1 MISGVDDVRTYLSCP
16 CNRRYL
22 IHTLNVFF
30 FFSYSIEFI
39 IMTIGLG
46 LKEYSKGWGLFDFL
60 MLVFMILE
68 LVDVD
73 TTDCRD
79 FYNYTNVGYPVI
91 VIMESGQVGAFEW
104 MQTLSTFSDFMKML
118 KSAKTIKF
126 VKAIKTLRMF
136 RALKS
141 QAFARQKMLLMAIVN
156 SLYEYLVYVI
166 IVGLIGACMFSVAVV
181 NLLG

>member
-1 MISGVDDVRTYLSCP
+1 
-16 CNRRYL
+16 
-22 IHTLNVFF
+22 
-30 FFSYSIEFI
+30 
-39 IMTIGLG
+39 
-46 LKEYSKGWGLFDFL
+46 
-60 MLVFMILE
+60 
-68 LVDVD
+68 
-73 TTDCRD
+73 
-79 FYNYTNVGYPVI
+79 
-91 VIMESGQVGAFEW
+91 MESGQVGAFEW

-166 IVGLIGACMFSVAVV
+166 IVGWPSWI
-181 NLLG
+181 